1 MRAALSPRSE
11 CSQDLVQLLG
21 EELGVVRVEGKG
33 RPQPDGGVAA
43 TAAVH
48 ALLAQVGQDGVS
60 PAVRILIHA
69 CSYEGCC
76 SSFKIIR
83 RDLCHLVQS

>member
-1 MRAALSPRSE
+1 M
-11 CSQDLVQLLG
+11 QLLV

-43 TAAVH
+43 APAVH
-48 ALLAQVGQDGVS
+48 ALLAQVGQDGIS

-69 CSYEGCC
+69 CSCEGCC

-83 RDLCHLVQS
+83 RDLGHPVVIIGMEIVLPTLRFVS

>member
-1 MRAALSPRSE
+1 M
-11 CSQDLVQLLG
+11 QLLV

-43 TAAVH
+43 APAVH

-60 PAVRILIHA
+60 PAVRILMHA
-69 CSYEGCC
+69 VMKVAVLHSK
-76 SSFKIIR
+76 S
-83 RDLCHLVQS
+83 